1 VQPGNRKAILAA
13 LAANFGL
20 ALAKLVGWA
29 TTGAA
34 SMLAEAVHS
43 VADTGNQIL
52 LLWGAASA
60 ERPATVDH
68 PFGFARDRYFWA
80 FVVSL
85 VIFALGS
92 LFAIYEGVSKLLHPH
107 EIARP
112 MVAVA
117 ILVAGIAMEG
127 FSLRT
132 AVIEASRQK
141 KQLGWWAFIRQT
153 KNPELPV
160 ILLEDLG
167 ALLGLA
173 LALLG
178 IGLASLTGDPRFDAL
193 GSITIGGLLAVI
205 AAVLAIEMRSLLIG
219 EAASPEDRDA
229 IRQSL
234 SETPSLERVIHMRT
248 QHFGPDQLLV
258 ALKVQFEAGLTT
270 EGIADGI
277 NEAERRIRERVPV
290 AKLIF
295 IEPDIYRSG
304 KADVGA
310 DPPEP
315 SSSRSRTSPT
325 HSG

>member
-1 VQPGNRKAILAA
+1 MQPGNRRAILAA
-13 LAANFGL
+13 LAANLGI
-20 ALAKLVGWA
+20 AVAKFVGWA
-29 TTGAA
+29 MTGAA

-43 VADTGNQIL
+43 LADSGNQAL
-52 LLWGAASA
+52 LLWGGASA
-60 ERPATVDH
+60 ERPATEEH
-68 PFGFARDRYFWA
+68 PFGFARERYFWA

-85 VIFALGS
+85 VIFSLGS

-107 EIARP
+107 ELTSP

-117 ILVAGIAMEG
+117 ILVAGIGMEG
-127 FSLRT
+127 VSFRT
-132 AVIEASRQK
+132 AVVEATKQK
-141 KQLGWWAFIRQT
+141 KQLGWWAFIRRT
-153 KNPELPV
+153 KSPELPV

-167 ALLGLA
+167 ALLGLVVA
-173 LALLG
+173 LVG

-193 GSITIGGLLAVI
+193 GSITIGALRAVI

-219 EAASPEDRDA
+219 EAATIEDREA

-234 SETPSLERVIHMRT
+234 SQTPSVERVIHMRT

-258 ALKVQFEAGLTT
+258 ALKLQFETGLTT

-277 NEAERRIRERVPV
+277 NDAARRIRERVPA

-304 KADVGA
+304 EPDVGA
-310 DPPEP
+310 DLP
-315 SSSRSRTSPT
+315 
-325 HSG
+325 

>member
-1 VQPGNRKAILAA
+1 AM
-13 LAANFGL
+13 
-20 ALAKLVGWA
+20 
-29 TTGAA
+29 TGAA

-43 VADTGNQIL
+43 LADSGNQTL
-52 LLWGAASA
+52 LLWGGASA
-60 ERPATVDH
+60 ERPATEEH
-68 PFGFARDRYFWA
+68 PFGFARERYFWA

-85 VIFALGS
+85 VIFSLGS

-107 EIARP
+107 ELTSP

-117 ILVAGIAMEG
+117 ILLAGIGMEG
-127 FSLRT
+127 VSFRT
-132 AVIEASRQK
+132 AVVEATKQK
-141 KQLGWWAFIRQT
+141 KQLGWWAFIRRT
-153 KNPELPV
+153 KSPELPV

-167 ALLGLA
+167 ALLGLVVA
-173 LALLG
+173 LVG

-193 GSITIGGLLAVI
+193 GSITIGALLAVI

-219 EAASPEDRDA
+219 EAATIEDREA

-234 SETPSLERVIHMRT
+234 SQTPSVERVIHMRT

-258 ALKVQFEAGLTT
+258 ALKLQFETGLTT

-277 NEAERRIRERVPV
+277 NDAERRIRERVPA

-304 KADVGA
+304 EPDVGA
-310 DPPEP
+310 DLP
-315 SSSRSRTSPT
+315 
-325 HSG
+325 